1 MVEFVTMAPTAG
13 DSRYVG
19 TSNLSATRFDPWTA
33 ASDRQPS
40 LEYLEQIARAAEEK
54 GFSTLLLPV
63 GGNCLDSLVVASVLA
78 AKTQRLKLLFAVRPG
93 ATVPAVLARQ
103 YATLDYLTGGR
114 ALINAVT
121 GGSPVELAADGDF
134 LDHDRRYH
142 RTAEFI
148 RVVKRLFTEEA
159 VDHEGDFYRLKGG
172 NLPRKPVQRPR
183 PPIFFG
189 GASPVAKEV
198 AAREADVYM
207 MWGETLDN
215 IRARLAEMKSLE
227 SRYGRKL
234 KYSVSFQVILG
245 DTEQE
250 ARDRTEELLAHMDPA
265 IIESKKR
272 AGAADE
278 SVGHKR
284 LTDLMEHARERRFWL
299 GPNLWA
305 GLTQVLGGNS
315 IALVGTPEQVAD
327 RVVEYVR
334 LGLDFVLL
342 RGFPHL
348 ETIQQVGDKVIPLV
362 RERLAGEGE
371 GRVAG

>member
-13 DSRYVG
+13 DSHYVG
-19 TSNLSATRFDPWTA
+19 TANLSASRFDPWTA
-33 ASDRQPS
+33 ASDRPPS
-40 LEYLEQIARAAEEK
+40 LEYLEQIARAAEDK

-78 AKTQRLKLLFAVRPG
+78 AKTRRLKLLFAVRPG
-93 ATVPAVLARQ
+93 ATAPAVLARQ

-114 ALINAVT
+114 ALFNVVT

-148 RVVKRLFTEEA
+148 GVLKQLFTEEI
-159 VDHEGDFYRLKGG
+159 VDHEGAFYRIKGG
-172 NLPRKPVQRPR
+172 SLTHKPVQRPR

-189 GASPVAKEV
+189 GASTIAKEV

-207 MWGETLDN
+207 MWGETIDN
-215 IRARLAEMKSLE
+215 IRDRLAEMKSLE
-227 SRYGRKL
+227 SRYGRSL

-245 DTEQE
+245 NSEQE
-250 ARDRTEELLAHMDPA
+250 ARDKTEELLAHMDPA
-265 IIESKKR
+265 VIESKNR
-272 AGAADE
+272 SNSTDQ

-284 LTDLMEHARERRFWL
+284 LVSLMEQARERRFWL

-315 IALVGTPEQVAD
+315 IALVGTPDQVAD
-327 RVVEYVR
+327 RVVEYVK
-334 LGLDFVLL
+334 LGFEFVLL

-362 RERLAGEGE
+362 RQRLAREGE
-371 GRVAG
+371 GKVAG